1 MDKKTKGAWLVHHSQ
16 KLQNVSGSAPTEFQ
30 AIQAS
35 GRAAALLSAFAQDT
49 QVTIPKNKVDAL
61 ASAAG
66 INPIYELPGLLGL
79 LVKKRLVETSESGID
94 VLGVTSST
102 ILERTSEIFDD
113 TATGNKENASIGFSE
128 IVSNAPAYG
137 EQCAEFIR
145 DEYHIPEAE
154 LSELFSIS
162 ESIGFIDFE
171 DDGYGNK
178 IYFNGNLFRKN
189 ETAKAQKILSGLSA
203 GEEMKVVQVN
213 EMLLAAGC
221 LELAVIEKILGDQ
234 LFAKLNA
241 IGFYDINLLH
251 NDMENVAF
259 VTRPAA
265 FNKYGDAF
273 IDDALDLA
281 KALVSSLTYGM
292 TKSSHARGK
301 ITMIEALL
309 DQLIVGN
316 WIGPVDAIGQ
326 DYRALE
332 LKGVVSIRH
341 GKKGNR
347 SGPLMRLLKR
357 EVGELAKQVIESGD
371 ASAQQVLHTLPGAT
385 VTSYTGPEK
394 NRAFRRGQQRTSI
407 DSKKATRDILM
418 TLRTGGIV

>member
-1 MDKKTKGAWLVHHSQ
+1 
-16 KLQNVSGSAPTEFQ
+16 
-30 AIQAS
+30 
-35 GRAAALLSAFAQDT
+35 
-49 QVTIPKNKVDAL
+49 
-61 ASAAG
+61 
-66 INPIYELPGLLGL
+66 
-79 LVKKRLVETSESGID
+79 
-94 VLGVTSST
+94 
-102 ILERTSEIFDD
+102 
-113 TATGNKENASIGFSE
+113 
-128 IVSNAPAYG
+128 
-137 EQCAEFIR
+137 
-145 DEYHIPEAE
+145 
-154 LSELFSIS
+154 
-162 ESIGFIDFE
+162 
-171 DDGYGNK
+171 
-178 IYFNGNLFRKN
+178 
-189 ETAKAQKILSGLSA
+189 
-203 GEEMKVVQVN
+203 